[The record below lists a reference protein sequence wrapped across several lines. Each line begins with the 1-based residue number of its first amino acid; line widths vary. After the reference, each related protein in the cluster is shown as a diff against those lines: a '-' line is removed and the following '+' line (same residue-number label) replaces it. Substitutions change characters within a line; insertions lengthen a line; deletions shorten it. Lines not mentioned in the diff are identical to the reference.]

1 MSTTT
6 PTTNYGNLCDYS
18 TGDVIRPATA
28 VEAEESSTQSGDE
41 GVIVVDGRDCYV
53 DGPVVVAGQIIQRD
67 LSGIGHNWR
76 TMSGTM
82 SPSVAEEL
90 AGEILDD
97 STGRTSV
104 VASGT
109 ACIGG
114 VWYRWGY

>member
-6 PTTNYGNLCDYS
+6 ANYGDLCDYS

-28 VEAEESSTQSGDE
+28 IEAEESSTQSGDE

-53 DGPVVVAGQIIQRD
+53 EGPVVVAGRIIQRD
-67 LSGIGHNWR
+67 LSGVGHNWQ
-76 TMSGTM
+76 TMSGTL

-90 AGEILDD
+90 VGEILDD
-97 STGRTSV
+97 STGR
-104 VASGT
+104 SGT

-114 VWYRWGY
+114 VWYRWGH

>member
-1 MSTTT
+1 MSDETQAI
-6 PTTNYGNLCDYS
+6 YGDLCDYN

-28 VEAEESSTQSGDE
+28 IEAEESSTQSGDE

-53 DGPVVVAGQIIQRD
+53 EGPVVVMGRIIQRD
-67 LSGIGHNWR
+67 NSGVGHNWQ

-90 AGEILDD
+90 AGEIEESRL
-97 STGRTSV
+97 
-104 VASGT
+104 SGT
-109 ACIGG
+109 ARIGG